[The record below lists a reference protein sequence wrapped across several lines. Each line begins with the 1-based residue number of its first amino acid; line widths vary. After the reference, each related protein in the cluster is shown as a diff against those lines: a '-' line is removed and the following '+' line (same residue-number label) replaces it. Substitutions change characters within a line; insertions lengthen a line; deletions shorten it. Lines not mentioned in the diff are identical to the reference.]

1 MKTTITSLCIA
12 LALTLGASSPALA
25 DRGHRDHDRY
35 YGNRHDYGPPRHYQQ
50 HREYRRSWVGP
61 AAVLAIAGIAAGVA
75 ASTWYAPPAQRVY
88 VAPPAPGYPAPAADY
103 WHYCASAGQYYP
115 NVRYCQ
121 EGWQPVYP

>member
-61 AAVLAIAGIAAGVA
+61 AAVLAITGIAAGVA
-75 ASTWYAPPAQRVY
+75 LAAVATAWIAGKFRRWLGGYTGDCLGTAQQ
-88 VAPPAPGYPAPAADY
+88 VAEIGFYLGMLAVWP
-103 WHYCASAGQYYP
+103 S
-115 NVRYCQ
+115 
-121 EGWQPVYP
+121 